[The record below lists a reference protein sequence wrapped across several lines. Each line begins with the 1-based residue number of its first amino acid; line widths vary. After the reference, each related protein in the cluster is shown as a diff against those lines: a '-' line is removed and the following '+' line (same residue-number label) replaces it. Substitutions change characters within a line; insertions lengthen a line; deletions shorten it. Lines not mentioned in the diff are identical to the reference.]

1 MLPAKGFSFK
11 GNKKKVEQAPEQI
24 REIVAVERASV
35 EPVKATT
42 ALSGTALS
50 GTALSGTALSGTA
63 VRSMFARASATA
75 IPTYSKSASAKAK
88 EKKEKKVEKESV
100 KRHIEPG
107 KANEEP
113 LDELKDV
120 PSIEDV
126 VEGAFENIPVPTGEF
141 SSDLQQM
148 GDLIQEE
155 EKKNPYDIPDG
166 PKVYV
171 PESRRGFSEFIKQT
185 YDSFMLKT
193 GADKVAT
200 PIGEKYPYQKF
211 VREYMRQASPYR
223 GVLTYHGLGSGK
235 TCTAIATAEAL
246 FSTANKK
253 IIVMTPFSLRK
264 NFLKEVSLCGFRHYR
279 LSNFWVP
286 LEVSDPTNRL
296 FATSVLGISEQYM
309 KTAQNIWVP
318 DFRKGTEDANYASLS
333 ADEQT
338 EIRKQI
344 LSVLVW
350 DPVKNPYGRIR
361 FINYNGISAKKLQEI
376 ACKKPHADFFDDAV
390 IIVDEIHNLIRLM
403 QGTIDPYL
411 IRIKGLRRLI
421 PIEEITPNKWNP
433 SLCLQGSKTYM
444 RGYLFYRLLLDARN
458 SKIVGLSGTPL
469 INFPEE
475 LGILMNVLHGYI
487 PTVEFTVD
495 KVGAKSQKECVDLIN
510 GFLYTDFVKAWQ
522 DPTGGGTRVLCTLL
536 PHGIRKVAQDKG
548 VERIPEDE
556 DVPPVDAIV
565 ADLQKTVEAA
575 GFTIRGAPTLKS
587 LPLLP
592 PIGDTFRDKFINPD
606 NSGLKAQNKI
616 VLVKRLTGLIS
627 YYKGS
632 NEELMPSIKVDE
644 VIRVPMSVYSQ
655 KMYVEARESEVA
667 SEKKKDSG
675 KGGLSGVWAEVYEV
689 GVGAQT
695 SNYKMASRQACNF
708 TFPPTVRRPR
718 PRSKAEQMA
727 EADTG
732 NVRGDIL
739 DTAPDSTEPKDAE
752 EFPELEAEDELEE
765 AEAAASADQDA
776 AIEEDLLGTGEA
788 EAEGKEQEGG
798 QPLEEGVP
806 LIQEEAVPLIEEGP
820 PLIQEEPPLIQED
833 LAPEVTSTS
842 IVAAPKKPFV
852 MKGLLAKKA
861 AALQG
866 DCKAGQKVGE
876 DYRTAI
882 ERAKE
887 CLRTLARDQMMAGPE
902 GLSVYSPKFVEMFKR
917 IEAAPG
923 SSLVYSQ
930 FLDMEGIG
938 IFKIAMD
945 LNGYAPIEIINSPTG
960 PKFSAKTEASLR
972 KGPGKEFRYI
982 TFSGGEEESIRRLSL
997 DIFNAKLDELPQNL
1011 TSILK
1016 EMNYTD
1022 NHVGQLC
1029 RVFCITSAGAEGI
1042 SLKCVRAVHIMEPY
1056 WNDVR
1061 TRQVKGRA
1069 IRIGSH
1075 LDLPPQDR
1083 NVSIYTYLTVF
1094 SKEAQQAKAGD
1105 YRIDETIRQSD
1116 RVERKDALALSLPI
1130 AEKAMDYV
1138 ITTDERLYLIA
1149 ERKKLVL
1156 NALESIMKAAA
1167 VDCELNIQENKDGTF
1182 KCLPLRGKVG
1192 DFLYHPDLDT
1202 DISESAS
1209 QYVIDEKPK
1218 VAAVATSQLQA
1229 PAFILQDFKG
1239 KRYRMKYV
1247 RETPGGPATGF
1258 EMYAEADAEMKTL
1271 LGTAGVKPGSKV
1283 GDERPGPPVKMLP
1296 SVT

>member
-1 MLPAKGFSFK
+1 MLPTKGFSFK

-24 REIVAVERASV
+24 RESVAVERESV

-42 ALSGTALS
+42 A
-50 GTALSGTALSGTA
+50 
-63 VRSMFARASATA
+63 VRSMFGKPAAPVAPIYAKSATA
-75 IPTYSKSASAKAK
+75 LAK
-88 EKKEKKVEKESV
+88 EKKEKNVKKESV
-100 KRHIEPG
+100 KRHVEPG
-107 KANEEP
+107 ASDKPVDEP
-113 LDELKDV
+113 VDTSFKEFLGEDQEELKEAPPV
-120 PSIEDV
+120 KDV
-126 VEGAFENIPVPTGEF
+126 VEGAFENIPSATGDF

-155 EKKNPYDIPDG
+155 EKKNPYEIPDG
-166 PKVYV
+166 PQVYV

-200 PIGEKYPYQKF
+200 PVGEKYPYQKF

-296 FATSVLGISEQYM
+296 FATSVLGISEQYL

-376 ACKKPHADFFDDAV
+376 ACKKPYSDFFDDAV

-475 LGILMNVLHGYI
+475 LGILMNILHGYI
-487 PTVEFTVD
+487 PTVEMTVD
-495 KVGAKSQKECVDLIN
+495 KVGAKAQKQCMDILSA
-510 GFLYTDFVKAWQ
+510 FPYTDFVKAWQ
-522 DPTGGGTRVLCTLL
+522 DPAGGGTRLLCTLL
-536 PHGIRKVAQDKG
+536 PYGIRKVAQDKG

-556 DVPPVDAIV
+556 DIPPIDAIV

-575 GFTIRGAPTLKS
+575 GFAIRGAPVLKS

-592 PIGDTFRDKFINPD
+592 PIGDTFRDKFITPD
-606 NSGLKAQNKI
+606 SSGLKAQNKI

-644 VIRVPMSVYSQ
+644 VIRVPMSIYSQ
-655 KMYVEARESEVA
+655 KMYVEARESEID
-667 SEKKKDSG
+667 SEKKKTSPA
-675 KGGLSGVWAEVYEV
+675 GGQLSGVWAEVYEV
-689 GVGAQT
+689 GVGSQT

-732 NVRGDIL
+732 NLRGDIL
-739 DTAPDSTEPKDAE
+739 DTTPDSTEPKGAE
-752 EFPELEAEDELEE
+752 EFPELEAEDDLEE
-765 AEAAASADQDA
+765 AEAAVSADQDA
-776 AIEEDLLGTGEA
+776 AIEDDLLG
-788 EAEGKEQEGG
+788 KEEEEETAMVGG
-798 QPLEEGVP
+798 QPEVEATDTDATDATVVP
-806 LIQEEAVPLIEEGP
+806 DATVATDTTVATVP
-820 PLIQEEPPLIQED
+820 
-833 LAPEVTSTS
+833 
-842 IVAAPKKPFV
+842 APKKPFI

-861 AALQG
+861 ASLHG
-866 DCKAGQKVGE
+866 DCKAGQKQGE
-876 DYRTAI
+876 DYRAAI
-882 ERAKE
+882 ERSKE
-887 CLRTLARDQMMAGPE
+887 CLRTLARDQMTMGPE
-902 GLSVYSPKFVEMFKR
+902 GLSIYAPKFVEILKR

-945 LNGYAPIEIINSPTG
+945 INGYSPIEIINSSTG
-960 PKFSAKTEASLR
+960 PKFSARTEASLR
-972 KGPGKEFRYI
+972 KGPGKESRYI

-1011 TSILK
+1011 TSVLK

-1094 SKEAQQAKAGD
+1094 SQEAQQAKAGD
-1105 YRIDETIRQSD
+1105 YRIDETIRQAD
-1116 RVERKDALALSLPI
+1116 RVERKDALALNLPI

-1138 ITTDERLYLIA
+1138 ITTDERLYIIA

-1167 VDCELNIQENKDGTF
+1167 VDCELNIQENKDGSF

-1209 QYVIDEKPK
+1209 QYVIDDKPK
-1218 VAAVATSQLQA
+1218 AAVAATAQLQA
-1229 PAFILQDFKG
+1229 PAYILQDFKG
-1239 KRYRMKYV
+1239 KRYRMKYI
-1247 RETPGGPATGF
+1247 RETAGGPATGF
-1258 EMYAEADAEMKTL
+1258 EMYAEADTEMKTL
-1271 LGTAGVKPGSKV
+1271 LGTTGVKPGGKV
-1283 GDERPGPPVKMLP
+1283 GDERPGPPVKIA
-1296 SVT
+1296 